1 MNELVRLGSNENLL
15 GPSPVALEEIN
26 KICQNLHI
34 YSVDEDLHLMHALA
48 EHLGNGMS
56 AEQFVVGNGGGDVL
70 RMITQTYV
78 LPGDEVIMPDPTFAA
93 YQRLTGVHR
102 GNLIRVPLVNYQI
115 DVDGIIAAVTPR
127 TKLIFICNPNNP
139 TGQMMT
145 HDQMRSFLS
154 RLPDHVLVVVDEAY
168 AHFATDPEFPNMVEL
183 VQANSNVIVM
193 HTFSKL
199 YGLASLRVGYGYGA
213 ERWVEPV
220 RKTRH
225 PSDSGRIGY
234 MGAAAALKDTEHA
247 QKTLEMVINGRQQ
260 LYEGLDKLGIEY
272 LESQAFFVQT
282 KNLPIPAQ
290 ELVEAAAAEGVILRH
305 TDVFNM
311 PEHVRISVGRPEDNA
326 RALDV
331 LSQILSS
338 QIA

>member
-1 MNELVRLGSNENLL
+1 MNELIRLGSNENLL
-15 GPSPVALEEIN
+15 GPSPVALETIN
-26 KICQNLHI
+26 EICQNLHI
-34 YSVDEDLHLMHALA
+34 YSVNEDLHLMGALA
-48 EHLGNGMS
+48 EHLGHGMVP
-56 AEQFVVGNGGGDVL
+56 EQFVVGNGGGDVL

-102 GNLIRVPLVNYQI
+102 GNLIRVPLISYQI
-115 DVDGIIAAVTPR
+115 DVDGIVATVTPR

-139 TGQMMT
+139 TGQIMT
-145 HDQMRSFLS
+145 HAEMVAFLD

-168 AHFATDPEFPNMVEL
+168 AHFATDPDFPNMVDL
-183 VQANSNVIVM
+183 VQAHSNVIVM

-199 YGLASLRVGYGYGA
+199 YGLASLRVGYGYGP

-220 RKTRH
+220 RKSRH

-234 MGAAAALKDTEHA
+234 LGAAAALKDAEHA
-247 QKTLEMVINGRQQ
+247 RKTVDMVVNGRQQ
-260 LYEGLDKLGIEY
+260 LYAGLDKLGIEY

-282 KNLPIPAQ
+282 KNLPMPAQ
-290 ELVEAAAAEGVILRH
+290 ELVQAAAAEGVILRH

-331 LSQILSS
+331 LAKIFGRKG
-338 QIA
+338 